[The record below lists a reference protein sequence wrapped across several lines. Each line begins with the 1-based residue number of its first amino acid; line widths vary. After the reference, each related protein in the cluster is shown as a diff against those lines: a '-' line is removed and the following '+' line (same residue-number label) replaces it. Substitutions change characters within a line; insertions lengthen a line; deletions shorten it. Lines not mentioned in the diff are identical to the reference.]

1 MKTGSRYN
9 LGKMA
14 FFVLCGAVFFFL
26 IFPIFIIIPISFSSA
41 RYLTFP
47 PPGFSLQ
54 WYMNFFGRPDWT
66 AATWMSFRIAF
77 LVMVLATVLGT
88 MAALA
93 IVRGRFR
100 GKNILYA
107 FAISPLIIPIIII
120 ALASYFL
127 LAKLRMVGS
136 EIGLALIHTVI
147 AVPLVVVIVSNTL
160 KNFDIDLEKAAMIM
174 GANRIRTFFKVTFPL
189 IKTGVFSSA
198 FFAFLVSFDELII
211 ALFVG
216 GTRVVTLPRRMWQG
230 VRMEID
236 PTIAAVATILV
247 VLSVFILLLIMTI
260 QTLSEKKRR

>member
-1 MKTGSRYN
+1 MKGGSPN
-9 LGKMA
+9 TFGKTA
-14 FFVLCGAVFFFL
+14 FYALCGAIFFFL

-41 RYLTFP
+41 KYLTFP

-54 WYMNFFGRPDWT
+54 WYMNFFNRPDWT
-66 AATWMSFRIAF
+66 AATYMSFKIAI

-93 IVRGRFR
+93 IVRGHFK
-100 GKNILYA
+100 GKNLLYA
-107 FAISPLIIPIIII
+107 FVISPLIIPIIII

-127 LAKLRMVGS
+127 LAKLKMVGS
-136 EIGLALIHTVI
+136 QIGLVLIHTVI
-147 AVPLVVVIVSNTL
+147 AVPLVVVIVSNNL
-160 KNFDIDLEKAAMIM
+160 KNFDIDLEKASMIM

-189 IKTGVFSSA
+189 IRTGIFSSA

-216 GTRVVTLPRRMWQG
+216 GNRVVTLPRRMWQG

-247 VLSVFILLLIMTI
+247 LLSVFILGLIMII
-260 QTLSEKKRR
+260 QTLSEKKKR